1 MNNIIKTSFSLLLLC
16 ALSSYTFANEG
27 GVVGVVYPGVDK
39 TAGDGYLIRK
49 TQQSEPV
56 DVIFL
61 DAQSSN

>member
-16 ALSSYTFANEG
+16 VLSSYTFANEG
-27 GVVGVVYPGVDK
+27 VAVYPSVAK